1 MIDHETI
8 ESWAYNDA
16 PNRILRALARSW
28 IHAELLQQ
36 NAGQY
41 RRCVIEPA
49 IDDAVAQAKQHGEID
64 A

>member
-1 MIDHETI
+1 MVDHETI
-8 ESWAYNDA
+8 RSWAYNEA
-16 PNRILRALARSW
+16 PNRILRALSRAW
-28 IHAELLQQ
+28 IHAELLPQ

-49 IDDAVAQAKQHGEID
+49 IDDAIEQAKQHGEID